1 MQRID
6 SGIFQVAEI
15 ADEFLSNPIAARKR
29 KARSKSLAT
38 DKPTILVVDDHKI
51 IADTTAEILNRL
63 GFRAVRTYDAQTA
76 LEIAAKLKPDFLLTD
91 VSMPIMNGV
100 ELAIVITKLLPAT
113 KILLFSGQAG
123 VSNIVREG
131 EEKGYVFD
139 VVAKPIHPEK
149 LMEHLKRKND
159 YNH

>member
-29 KARSKSLAT
+29 KARSKRLAA
-38 DKPTILVVDDHKI
+38 DKPTILVVDDLEI
-51 IADTTAEILNRL
+51 IADMTAEILNRF

-76 LEIAAKLKPDFLLTD
+76 PQIAAKLKPDFLLTD

-113 KILLFSGQAG
+113 KILLFP
-123 VSNIVREG
+123 VRRASQILCAR
-131 EEKGYVFD
+131 EKKKVMYSMSLPNPSIQRD
-139 VVAKPIHPEK
+139 
-149 LMEHLKRKND
+149 
-159 YNH
+159 